1 MFLACR
7 LLLLWVCVFPPKRP
21 SPTPSSFL
29 TLNQAATL
37 GALQTAIAASP
48 FAIPVEKQRVIRF
61 KSDGNAAVLSDPTK
75 VLIRDYNVW
84 SGEDVVCEVGVWGE
98 VAHIVHIVQIVHVV
112 HMYVCEVDS
121 PPFRVRSPSADE
133 LWVK

>member
-1 MFLACR
+1 M
-7 LLLLWVCVFPPKRP
+7 
-21 SPTPSSFL
+21 
-29 TLNQAATL
+29 

-48 FAIPVEKQRVIRF
+48 FAIPVDKQRVIRF

-75 VLIRDYNVW
+75 VLIKDYNVW

-98 VAHIVHIVQIVHVV
+98 FV

-121 PPFRVRSPSADE
+121 PPFLVGSPSADE